1 MSFTLHRPAGRFWL
15 LALTLGLAVP
25 AGAASL
31 DASKAELDNIRQ
43 NIEQTQRQLERTDAR
58 RGSAREELE
67 QAEKALADTH
77 RRLDTLE
84 QARSQTSEALR
95 TLDQRQKTLTDQ
107 RDAQQQALAEQVR
120 ALYKLG
126 EQPRLKLLLDNQ
138 DPGEIDRFQHY
149 LNRLNEARAEQLARL
164 ASLNE
169 ELENNRAQTLE
180 QQQTL
185 NQLQD
190 ELKSRQ
196 QTLAEQRQEREKA
209 LAGLEARYQSG
220 RSDLEGL
227 QADRAEAETMVSR
240 LEQELARAREQRQAR
255 EKAERERR
263 AREQARQAQ
272 AQGERSQQS
281 PPPQTPSQEDGL
293 TSDEMNATAD
303 NARSVPT
310 RRADPA
316 AERAESHASVTHQ
329 ADRRAGSSKWPVN
342 GSVIASYGSGDGLN
356 KNGVLIAAPAGTPI
370 YAASG
375 GQVVFADWMRGFGY
389 LVIIDHGGIL
399 SLYAHQQRLAV
410 ASGDRVE
417 RGATLGYVGDTG
429 GLSRPALYFEV
440 RRGGKA
446 INPQSWLAS
455 R

>member
-1 MSFTLHRPAGRFWL
+1 MSFTRHRPAGRFWL

-31 DASKAELDNIRQ
+31 DASKAELDSIRQ
-43 NIEQTQRQLERTDAR
+43 TIEQSQRQLEKTDAQ

-67 QAEKALADTH
+67 QAEKALAETH
-77 RRLDTLE
+77 RRLETLG
-84 QARSQTSEALR
+84 QARDETTEALDS
-95 TLDQRQKTLTDQ
+95 LDQRQQALTLK
-107 RDAQQQALAEQVR
+107 RDAQQKALAEQVR

-164 ASLNE
+164 ESLNE
-169 ELENNRAQTLE
+169 QLQDNRAQTLE

-185 NQLQD
+185 DQLQS
-190 ELKSRQ
+190 ELESRQ
-196 QTLAEQRQEREKA
+196 RTLDEQRRERETA
-209 LAGLEARYQSG
+209 LARLEARYQSG
-220 RSDLEGL
+220 QSNLEGL
-227 QADRAEAETMVSR
+227 QSDRAEAEKMVSR
-240 LEQELARAREQRQAR
+240 LEQQLARAREQRQAR
-255 EKAERERR
+255 ERAERERQAR
-263 AREQARQAQ
+263 EAERREQARRDA
-272 AQGERSQQS
+272 E
-281 PPPQTPSQEDGL
+281 SQETTPAQDDL
-293 TSDEMNATAD
+293 SSDEMSARPD

-316 AERAESHASVTHQ
+316 PERQAEARASVTHT
-329 ADRRAGSSKWPVN
+329 ADSGAANSRWPVN
-342 GSVIASYGSGDGLN
+342 GSVISSYGSGDGLN
-356 KNGVLIAAPAGTPI
+356 KNGVLISAAAGSPI
-370 YAASG
+370 HAASS

-410 ASGDRVE
+410 AAGDRVE

-440 RRGGKA
+440 RRGGKT
-446 INPQSWLAS
+446 INPQNWQAS

>member
-1 MSFTLHRPAGRFWL
+1 MPFPRHRPAGRFWL

-31 DASKAELDNIRQ
+31 DTSKAELDSIRQ
-43 NIEQTQRQLERTDAR
+43 NIQQTQRQLEKTDAQ

-67 QAEKALADTH
+67 QAEKALAETH
-77 RRLDTLE
+77 RRLQTLG
-84 QARSQTSEALR
+84 QARNETTEALEA
-95 TLDQRQKTLTDQ
+95 LDQRQQDLTLK
-107 RDAQQQALAEQVR
+107 RDAQQKALAEQVR

-126 EQPRLKLLLDNQ
+126 EQPRLKLLLDHQ
-138 DPGEIDRFQHY
+138 DPSEIDRFQHY

-164 ASLNE
+164 ESLNE
-169 ELENNRAQTLE
+169 QLQDNRAQTLE

-185 NQLQD
+185 AQLQS
-190 ELKSRQ
+190 ELESRQ
-196 QTLAEQRQEREKA
+196 QTLNEQRKERETA
-209 LAGLEARYQSG
+209 LARLEARYQSG
-220 RSDLEGL
+220 QSNLEGL
-227 QADRAEAETMVSR
+227 QSDRAEAEKMVSR
-240 LEQELARAREQRQAR
+240 LEQQLARAREQRQAR
-255 EKAERERR
+255 ERR
-263 AREQARQAQ
+263 AREAEQQAQ
-272 AQGERSQQS
+272 SRQDTSSQD
-281 PPPQTPSQEDGL
+281 DGL
-293 TSDEMNATAD
+293 SSDEMSARPD

-310 RRADPA
+310 RSADPA
-316 AERAESHASVTHQ
+316 PERQTEARASVTHT
-329 ADRRAGSSKWPVN
+329 ADSSAGSSRWPVN
-342 GSVIASYGSGDGLN
+342 GSVISSYGSGDGLN
-356 KNGVLIAAPAGTPI
+356 KNGVLISAAAGTPI
-370 YAASG
+370 HAASG

-410 ASGDRVE
+410 AAGDRVE

-440 RRGGKA
+440 RRGGKT

>member
-1 MSFTLHRPAGRFWL
+1 MPFTRYRPAGRFWL

-31 DASKAELDNIRQ
+31 DASKAELDHIRQ
-43 NIEQTQRQLERTDAR
+43 DIEQTQRQLEKTDAR
-58 RGSAREELE
+58 RGSAREALE
-67 QAEKALADTH
+67 QAEKALAETH
-77 RRLDTLE
+77 RRLETLE
-84 QARSQTSEALR
+84 QARQESAEALD
-95 TLDQRQKTLTDQ
+95 TLDQRQQELTIK
-107 RDAQQQALAEQVR
+107 RNAQQQALAEQVR

-169 ELENNRAQTLE
+169 ALQDNRTRTLE

-185 NQLQD
+185 DRLQA

-196 QTLAEQRQEREKA
+196 QTLAEQRRERETA
-209 LAGLEARYQSG
+209 LATLEKRYQSG

-227 QADRAEAETMVSR
+227 QSDRAEAEKMVSR
-240 LEQELARAREQRQAR
+240 LEQELARARQQRRAR

-263 AREQARQAQ
+263 AREAEQQKQSRQSTAS
-272 AQGERSQQS
+272 ED
-281 PPPQTPSQEDGL
+281 DGL
-293 TSDEMNATAD
+293 TSDEMNASSS

-310 RRADPA
+310 RSADPA
-316 AERAESHASVTHQ
+316 P
-329 ADRRAGSSKWPVN
+329 DRRATARQGVTHEADSGAGDSRWPVN
-342 GSVIASYGSGDGLN
+342 GSMISSYGSGDGLN
-356 KNGVLIAAPAGTPI
+356 KNGVLIGAPAGTAI
-370 YAASG
+370 HAASA
-375 GQVVFADWMRGFGY
+375 GQIVFADWMRGFGY

-410 ASGDRVE
+410 AAGDRVE

-440 RRGGKA
+440 RRGGKT

>member
-1 MSFTLHRPAGRFWL
+1 MSFTSHRPAGRFWL
-15 LALTLGLAVP
+15 LALSLGLAVP

-31 DASKAELDNIRQ
+31 DASKAELESIRQ
-43 NIEQTQRQLERTDAR
+43 NIEQTQRQLEKTDAQ
-58 RGSAREELE
+58 RGDAREELE
-67 QAEKALADTH
+67 QAEKALAETH
-77 RRLDTLE
+77 RRLETLQ
-84 QARSQTSEALR
+84 QARKQTTEALS
-95 TLDQRQKTLTDQ
+95 TLDQRQKSLTEQ

-149 LNRLNEARAEQLARL
+149 LNRLNEARAEKLARL
-164 ASLNE
+164 ASLNQ
-169 ELENNRAQTLE
+169 ELQDNRAQTLE

-185 NQLQD
+185 DQLQG

-196 QTLAEQRQEREKA
+196 QTLDEQRQEREKA
-209 LAGLEARYQSG
+209 LAHVEARYKSG
-220 RSDLEGL
+220 KSNLQGLES
-227 QADRAEAETMVSR
+227 DRAEAERMVSR
-240 LEQELARAREQRQAR
+240 IEQQLARAREQRQALER
-255 EKAERERR
+255 AERERK
-263 AREQARQAQ
+263 AREARQQ
-272 AQGERSQQS
+272 AQSQSSS
-281 PPPQTPSQEDGL
+281 PHKAPSDDEGL
-293 TSDEMNATAD
+293 SSDEMNAKPK
-303 NARSVPT
+303 NAHSVPT
-310 RRADPA
+310 RSADPA
-316 AERAESHASVTHQ
+316 PERRAESRPTVTHQ
-329 ADRRAGSSKWPVN
+329 ADRGARRSKWPVN
-342 GSVIASYGSGDGLN
+342 GSVVSGYGSGDGLN
-356 KNGVLIAAPAGTPI
+356 KNGVLISAPAGTPI
-370 YAASG
+370 YAAAK

-410 ASGDRVE
+410 SPGDRVE

-440 RRGGKA
+440 RRGGKT